1 MPSSCTGSQIE
12 PSPAPQGWERRAGSQ
27 TLQAAPA
34 ASLLSSSSF
43 LEQRLGKHLLDVSK
57 GKTLQTAPNFQAAH
71 ISAEKAGLFAD
82 CLRLWGSW
90 QAVSEAH
97 CAAERRCP
105 RAGERRRIHHS
116 DASRGDGA
124 KPPPSGA
131 RGPWH
136 ILLPTAGPQQT
147 PLLPRRQHS
156 CGGLPVQRRFQPPLG
171 SSRNKALIFQRLGG
185 FRRAA
190 GHPDRLIC
198 APSLATLR
206 DVALLREATCC
217 RAPGPC
223 TWVGLQHGRE
233 ASKSGGASQ
242 LAPLPFQEGRSSM
255 TWTPT
260 DCQRQQLSR
269 RVARSVAQ
277 MGLAGQEIV
286 IKKCLFPCKTG
297 IFEKHLLKLLE
308 DFFFPT

>member
-105 RAGERRRIHHS
+105 RAGEDPSLRCVKRRRGQ
-116 DASRGDGA
+116 ASPLWRSWSLAHLAPDGRA
-124 KPPPSGA
+124 AADPA
-131 RGPWH
+131 AATQ
-136 ILLPTAGPQQT
+136 TAF
-147 PLLPRRQHS
+147 LW
-156 CGGLPVQRRFQPPLG
+156 
-171 SSRNKALIFQRLGG
+171 
-185 FRRAA
+185 RAA
-190 GHPDRLIC
+190 GPEEIPASAGKFSKQSPHFPKAGRL
-198 APSLATLR
+198 P
-206 DVALLREATCC
+206 
-217 RAPGPC
+217 
-223 TWVGLQHGRE
+223 Q
-233 ASKSGGASQ
+233 
-242 LAPLPFQEGRSSM
+242 SSR
-255 TWTPT
+255 P
-260 DCQRQQLSR
+260 
-269 RVARSVAQ
+269 
-277 MGLAGQEIV
+277 
-286 IKKCLFPCKTG
+286 P
-297 IFEKHLLKLLE
+297 
-308 DFFFPT
+308 